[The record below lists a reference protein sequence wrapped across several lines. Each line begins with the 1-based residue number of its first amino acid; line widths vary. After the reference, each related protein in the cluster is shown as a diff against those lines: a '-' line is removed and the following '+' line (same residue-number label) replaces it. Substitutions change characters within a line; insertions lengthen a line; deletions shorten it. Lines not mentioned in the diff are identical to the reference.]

1 MKKAKLL
8 APIMALAI
16 SSTSL
21 LGGCGQKAPEPA
33 AGSTQNTGGTAE
45 NKDTSSEGSS
55 GLLEDGLFK
64 CSDEPITLTAHI
76 HWNDKFALT
85 DDMIIPKEAAKYT
98 NVTLKGTASSMD
110 SDSVQSFNLMIASKE
125 LPDLVGGKRQ
135 DIIKYGQEG
144 AFIPLNDLIETCAP
158 DIKRILDE
166 NPDVKAAITAEDGNI
181 YQIPFIFEDVVSEAY
196 FIRKDWLDKVGM
208 DIPTTVDE
216 LHDVLKA
223 FVEQDPNGNGVK
235 DEVGYFSR
243 VSVADRNKLIG
254 LLALF
259 GVNDYWHINK
269 EGKVAIGLYTPEY
282 KEAMKSVSQ
291 WYAEGLIDPEV
302 FTRGGNARDIL
313 YPENNGGMC
322 HDWIP
327 STTGY
332 NKSVASTVEGF
343 HLVGM
348 LPPKDINGDQWEVAS
363 RAKLTGAGW
372 AISSTN
378 KYPEES
384 MRYMNFWFTEI
395 GRRLKTYGIEGV
407 TYNMVDGKP
416 VYTDEIMNS
425 DKAINIQIMEMGGML
440 EDMAYL
446 HDASYENF
454 AMDEEGQ
461 KTLEMYKE
469 AGVANAVYP
478 QVPPLSFTNEE
489 NDLIQ
494 AKYPACRTYML
505 EQLQKWTFDAS
516 MIDQQFDGYM
526 QTLKDMGMD
535 EIVSAYQ
542 AAYDRLMA
550 KQ

>member
-1 MKKAKLL
+1 
-8 APIMALAI
+8 MAAVMLG
-16 SSTSL
+16 TSFTA
-21 LGGCGQKAPEPA
+21 GCGQKAAGTNTTAAQA
-33 AGSTQNTGGTAE
+33 AGSEKKEEGTTAASGAE
-45 NKDTSSEGSS
+45 SE
-55 GLLEDGLFK
+55 LLEGGAFK

-76 HWNDKFALT
+76 HWNDKFALN

-110 SDSVQSFNLMIASKE
+110 SDSTQSFNLMIASKE

-144 AFIPLNDLIETCAP
+144 AFIPLNDLIDEYAP
-158 DIKRILDE
+158 DIKKLLDE

-181 YQIPFIFEDVVSEAY
+181 YQIPFMFADVVSEAY
-196 FIRKDWLDKVGM
+196 FIRQDWLDKLGLE
-208 DIPTTVDE
+208 IPDTVDE

-235 DEVGYFSR
+235 DEVGYFTRTS
-243 VSVADRNKLIG
+243 VSDRNKLIG

-259 GVNDYWHINK
+259 GVNDYWHTNK
-269 EGKVAIGLYTPEY
+269 EGKVEIGLYTDAY
-282 KEAMKSVSQ
+282 KDAIKLTSQ
-291 WYAEGLIDPEV
+291 WYAEGLIDPEI

-313 YPENNGGMC
+313 FPENNGGMI

-332 NKSVASTVEGF
+332 NKSVASQVEGF

-348 LPPKDINGDQWEVAS
+348 LPPKDVNGDRWEVAS
-363 RAKLTGAGW
+363 RAKIDGAGW

-378 KYPEES
+378 KYPEAS
-384 MRYMNFWFTEI
+384 MKYMNFWFTET

-416 VYTDEIMNS
+416 VYTDDILNS
-425 DKAINIQIMEMGGML
+425 DKAINVQIMEMGGMI

-461 KTLEMYKE
+461 KTMKLYAET
-469 AGVANAVYP
+469 GVSNAVYP
-478 QVPPLSFTNEE
+478 QLPALSFTNEE

-494 AKYPACRTYML
+494 SKYPACRTYML
-505 EQLQKWTFDAS
+505 EQLQKWTFDGS
-516 MIDQQFDGYM
+516 MIDSQFDGYM
-526 QTLKDMGMD
+526 QTLRDMGMD
-535 EIVSAYQ
+535 EIVAAYQ
-542 AAYDRLMA
+542 AAYDRLQA